1 MYVDALFRIA
11 VQRRS
16 QVYALSD
23 QLVQQFDV
31 NPSMEAAWILK
42 LGLRPSL
49 MRAVPAVLADYR
61 WKRPTNSAVELS
73 Q

>member
-49 MRAVPAVLADYR
+49 MRAVPAVLVDYR
-61 WKRPTNSAVELS
+61 WKRPTNSAVELN

>member
-11 VQRRS
+11 VQRRT

-31 NPSMEAAWILK
+31 NPSMEAALILK
-42 LGLRPSL
+42 IGLRP
-49 MRAVPAVLADYR
+49 
-61 WKRPTNSAVELS
+61 
-73 Q
+73 

>member
-23 QLVQQFDV
+23 QLVQQFHA
-31 NPSMEAAWILK
+31 NPRMEVIWILK
-42 LGLRPSL
+42 IGLRFSL
-49 MRAVPAVLADYR
+49 TGAIPAALVGYGY
-61 WKRPTNSAVELS
+61 KISIGSAVELN

>member
-23 QLVQQFDV
+23 QLVQLFDA
-31 NPSMEAAWILK
+31 NPRMEVTWILK
-42 LGLRPSL
+42 IGLRP
-49 MRAVPAVLADYR
+49 
-61 WKRPTNSAVELS
+61 
-73 Q
+73 